1 MINRAYARL
10 ARYLPQGLAQ
20 RFAVISAALATIVL
34 LTSGFGSW
42 WLAHRQTE
50 AVDRLLMQK
59 EANYGANLVGA
70 TIRGL
75 ISRMDEIAD
84 SSLLIAAVA
93 DSAGRESYLHPYLSS
108 INSVNGIPVSIL
120 LTDHLGNEIASN
132 LHGKFSPEEYIWI
145 VEQIMRIKENAMIQ
159 MGEKG
164 PELIV
169 IELITPPGTGQV
181 EGALI
186 YKFYLGDIIYSDSL
200 HLKWKGQTP
209 PANQL
214 SDASAVVDLPG
225 GFEHLGFEVGV
236 KTIPQ
241 PISENLIQLI
251 LVALL
256 ALAMAAIV
264 LLLGRRLALIL
275 TQQLRQL
282 DAFSREVVLNGFGSS
297 RALVEGGDEVSSL
310 AQSVNHMLDT
320 LNEQHQQLQTESD
333 RRDQILERYR
343 LLVEST
349 HAILWELML
358 PEYQFT
364 FVSPQAEQLFAHEID
379 QWKTAQFISLHLHEE
394 DVDRVLD
401 IRMQAV
407 RSGKQYRCEYRFQ
420 HKNGHYLWVEEFGSV
435 VRDTAREVSGL
446 RGIMLDI
453 TQRKITEQEIERLAF
468 YDPLTG
474 LPNRRMLNNFL
485 QRIVDTAD
493 HQTAYGV
500 VIFIDLDNFKTLN
513 DTLGHDVGDMFL
525 IQAASRLKNAVRVD
539 DMVARLGGDEF
550 IIVLQAGKD
559 SHYAFRETVERIARN
574 IIFSMDKPY
583 LLEGI
588 EHQSTASLGIYFFN
602 AMADKVSDMLQR
614 ADLAMYHTKEN
625 GRNGFSIFNPVMQS
639 DLSYRTN
646 LEARLRHAL
655 RNQEFI
661 LYYQPQISAEG
672 KTLGFE
678 MLLRWKNPE
687 LGLVEPAEFI
697 CLAEETGLIIP
708 IGAWVIE
715 QACYKLVEW
724 QDIPE
729 YATLTLAVNVSAR
742 QFAHKNFVDQTINA
756 VTSIGANSNLIKLEL
771 TESLLINDIESS
783 VEKIEQLKKCGF
795 RFSLDDFGTGYSSL
809 SYLRRLPLDELKI
822 DRSFFSNLLVDQK
835 DAAIVRAIVVLAQSL
850 GLGLIAEGVENEL
863 QRDVLASY
871 GCAVYQGYL
880 YGRPLDEEK
889 LKFYLAA
896 Q

>member
-1 MINRAYARL
+1 MISKLYARL
-10 ARYLPQGLAQ
+10 TQYLPHGLAQ
-20 RFAVISAALATIVL
+20 RFAVISAALATLVL

-42 WLAHRQTE
+42 WLAHKQTE

-59 EANYGANLVGA
+59 EATYGANLVGA
-70 TIRGL
+70 AMRGP

-120 LTDHLGNEIASN
+120 LVDHLGNEITSN
-132 LHGKFSPEEYIWI
+132 LHGKFSAEEYIWI
-145 VEQIMRIKENAMIQ
+145 EEQMKRNRENAMIQ

-164 PELIV
+164 PELIAIEFV
-169 IELITPPGTGQV
+169 IPPGTGQV

-186 YKFYLGDIIYSDSL
+186 YKFYLDDIIYSDSL
-200 HLKWKGQTP
+200 YLKWKGQVP
-209 PANQL
+209 QENQL
-214 SDASAVVDLPG
+214 TNISATVNLPS

-236 KTIPQ
+236 KNIPQ
-241 PISENLIQLI
+241 SISENLIQFA

-256 ALAMAAIV
+256 ALAMAALV
-264 LLLGRRLALIL
+264 LILGRRLALVL
-275 TQQLRQL
+275 TKQLRQL
-282 DAFSREVVLNGFGSS
+282 DAFSREVVLSGFGSS
-297 RALVEGGDEVSSL
+297 RALVVGGDEVSSL
-310 AQSVNHMLDT
+310 AESVNHMLDT

-364 FVSPQAEQLFAHEID
+364 YVSPQAEQLFAHEIHE
-379 QWKTAQFISLHLHEE
+379 WKTTQFSSLYLHEDDAE
-394 DVDRVLD
+394 HLSGM
-401 IRMQAV
+401 RMQAV
-407 RSGKQYRCEYRFQ
+407 RSGKQYRCEYRFK
-420 HKNGHYLWVEEFGSV
+420 HKNGHYLWIEEFGSV
-435 VRDTAREVSGL
+435 VRDTDREICGL

-453 TQRKITEQEIERLAF
+453 TQRKINEKEIERLAF
-468 YDPLTG
+468 YDPLTS
-474 LPNRRMLNNFL
+474 LPNRRMLTNFL
-485 QRIVDTAD
+485 QHVVDKAD
-493 HQTAYGV
+493 HHTAHGV

-513 DTLGHDVGDMFL
+513 DTFGHDVGDMFL

-550 IIVLQAGKD
+550 IIILQAGKE
-559 SHYAFRETVERIARN
+559 SPYAFRETVERIARN

-583 LLEGI
+583 LLEGN
-588 EHQSTASLGIYFFN
+588 EHQSSASLGIYFFN

-625 GRNGFSIFNPVMQS
+625 GRNGYSIFNPVMQS

-646 LEARLRHAL
+646 LEKKLRHAL
-655 RNQEFI
+655 RNEEFI

-678 MLLRWKNPE
+678 VLLRWENPE
-687 LGLVEPAEFI
+687 LGLVEPGEFI

-715 QACYKLVEW
+715 QACYKLVQW
-724 QDIPE
+724 QDVPE

-756 VTSIGANSNLIKLEL
+756 ITRIGANSSLIKLEL
-771 TESLLINDIESS
+771 TESLLMNDIESS
-783 VEKIEQLKKCGF
+783 VEKIEQLKSCGF

-863 QRDVLASY
+863 QREVLASY
-871 GCAVYQGYL
+871 GCSVYQGYL
-880 YGRPLDEEK
+880 YGMPLDEEK

>member
-1 MINRAYARL
+1 MINKAYARV

-20 RFAVISAALATIVL
+20 RFAAISAALATIVL

-59 EANYGANLVGA
+59 EATYGANLVGA
-70 TIRGL
+70 AMRGP
-75 ISRMDEIAD
+75 ISRMDEMAD

-93 DSAGRESYLHPYLSS
+93 DSAGRESYLHPYLNS

-120 LTDHLGNEIASN
+120 LVDHLGNEIASN
-132 LHGKFSPEEYIWI
+132 LQGKFSSEEYIWF
-145 VEQIMRIKENAMIQ
+145 VEQIMRNKENAMIQ

-164 PELIV
+164 PELIA
-169 IELITPPGTGQV
+169 IEFIIPPGTGQV

-186 YKFYLGDIIYSDSL
+186 YKFYLDDIIYSDSL
-200 HLKWKGQTP
+200 YLKWKGQVL
-209 PANQL
+209 QEKLL
-214 SDASAVVDLPG
+214 SDVSATVNLPG

-236 KTIPQ
+236 KTIHQ
-241 PISENLIQLI
+241 SVAENLTQLI

-275 TQQLRQL
+275 TRQLRLL

-297 RALVEGGDEVSSL
+297 RALVVGGDEVSSL

-349 HAILWELML
+349 HAILWELIL

-364 FVSPQAEQLFAHEID
+364 FVSPQAEKLFAHEIH
-379 QWKTAQFISLHLHEE
+379 QWKTKQFSSLHLHEDDADHLWE
-394 DVDRVLD
+394 
-401 IRMQAV
+401 IRTHAAS
-407 RSGKQYRCEYRFQ
+407 SGKQYRCEYRFR
-420 HKNGHYLWVEEFGSV
+420 HKNGYYLWIEEFGSV
-435 VRDTAREVSGL
+435 VRDTDREVCGL

-453 TQRKITEQEIERLAF
+453 TQRKIAEQEIERLAF
-468 YDPLTG
+468 YDALTS
-474 LPNRRMLNNFL
+474 LPNRRMLTNFL
-485 QRIVDTAD
+485 QNIVDKAD
-493 HQTAYGV
+493 KNNAHGV

-513 DTLGHDVGDMFL
+513 DTFGHDVGDMFL
-525 IQAASRLKNAVRVD
+525 IQAANRLKNAVRVD

-550 IIVLQAGKD
+550 IIVLRAGKD
-559 SHYAFRETVERIARN
+559 SQYTFRETVERIARN

-583 LLEGI
+583 NLEGH
-588 EHQSTASLGIYFFN
+588 EHRSTASLGIYFFN
-602 AMADKVSDMLQR
+602 AMADKVSEMLQR

-625 GRNGFSIFNPVMQS
+625 GRNGFNIFNPVMQS

-646 LEARLRHAL
+646 LEANLRHAL

-678 MLLRWKNPE
+678 VLLRWQSPE

-697 CLAEETGLIIP
+697 CLAEETGLIVP

-715 QACYKLVEW
+715 QACHKLVEW
-724 QDIPE
+724 QDVPE

-742 QFAHKNFVDQTINA
+742 QFAHKNFVEQTLDAI
-756 VTSIGANSNLIKLEL
+756 TRIGANSNQMKLEL
-771 TESLLINDIESS
+771 TESLLMNDIEGS
-783 VEKIEQLKKCGF
+783 VEKIGQLKNRGF

-871 GCAVYQGYL
+871 GCTVYQGYL
-880 YGRPLDEEK
+880 YGMPLDEEK